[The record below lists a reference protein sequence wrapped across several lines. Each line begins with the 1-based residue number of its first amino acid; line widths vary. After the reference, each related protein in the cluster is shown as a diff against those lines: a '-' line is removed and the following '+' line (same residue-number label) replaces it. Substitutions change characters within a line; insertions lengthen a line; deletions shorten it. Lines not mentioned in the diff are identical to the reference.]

1 MMARAVSLH
10 WTPTSFETNFETVK
24 YESPQRVNTMEE
36 NITALEDMRRLRD
49 EELRALKE
57 LHSGSRSSSEEGRE

>member
-1 MMARAVSLH
+1 
-10 WTPTSFETNFETVK
+10 
-24 YESPQRVNTMEE
+24 MEE

-57 LHSGSRSSSEEGRE
+57 LHSGSRSSSEEERE

>member
-1 MMARAVSLH
+1 
-10 WTPTSFETNFETVK
+10 
-24 YESPQRVNTMEE
+24 MEE